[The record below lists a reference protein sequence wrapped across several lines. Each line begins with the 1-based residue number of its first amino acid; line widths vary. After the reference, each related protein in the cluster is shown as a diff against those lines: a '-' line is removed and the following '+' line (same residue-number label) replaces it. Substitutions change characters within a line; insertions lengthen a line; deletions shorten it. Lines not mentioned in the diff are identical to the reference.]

1 MERGNKKKSNF
12 SIRMANHKVISKE
25 KYTKTFVIEE
35 NPQNVI
41 ETSVDN
47 DNYRIVFRR
56 NNKNYVFVN
65 GTFSQGATIQLG
77 KIEKTADSVDDLR
90 LKLMAM
96 KQLESYHINTIWNNI
111 KPAKEFDFSLEKKN
125 NPKLTF
131 WF

>member
-25 KYTKTFVIEE
+25 KYTKTFVIGE

-56 NNKNYVFVN
+56 KNKNDVFVN

-90 LKLMAM
+90 LKLLAM
-96 KQLESYHINTIWNNI
+96 KQLESYKINTIWNNI
-111 KPAKEFDFSLEKKN
+111 KPTKEFDFSLEKKN